1 MKGHVQ
7 VYRNLNR
14 KLANGKPVFSVRND
28 KGLVEDHVT
37 SISLLDPVFRVGKAG
52 NERVRKEKRK
62 NVHAYIQGKRM
73 KGKVDWPSTILSEVQ
88 FSDSEWH
95 TVTYNPYKHEHFV
108 LVDDESTRVVDA
120 FILEIDDEGVWAF
133 KPTLKKM
140 NILET

>member
-14 KLANGKPVFSVRND
+14 KLASGKPVFSVRND

-37 SISLLDPVFRVGKAG
+37 SISLLDPVFRVSKAG

-73 KGKVDWPSTILSEVQ
+73 KGKTSVVLSEQ
-88 FSDSEWH
+88 PAASEWYR
-95 TVTYNPYKHEHFV
+95 VTYNPYKHEHFV
-108 LVDDESTRVVDA
+108 LVEDESMRVEDA
-120 FILEIDDEGVWAF
+120 FIMEIDSKGVWAF
-133 KPTLKKM
+133 KPTLKKI
-140 NILET
+140 NQLEV